1 MKKIFSYTLFL
12 SFIIFIAGCASSS
25 SKQLVK
31 MDSSAGII
39 VWSYVPGS
47 NMIGFDLQ
55 KYWLLNNDICKKM
68 GYVGFAIAAG
78 YTNIGLY
85 RNTDYEVCVT
95 AAEIN
100 AYGGKDAGAF
110 YVFESIPIIYK
121 QRSMNY
127 AGNRRMEVDSAV
139 QSLNILNNSIQHQNN
154 SYSQPS
160 QVGRGFLKSESISG
174 LNKICFYDKLGSGYA
189 ITIKA
194 TQLCPLRQ

>member
-1 MKKIFSYTLFL
+1 MKKIFSYTFFL
-12 SFIIFIAGCASSS
+12 SFVFFIAGCASSS

-47 NMIGFDLQ
+47 NMIGFDEY
-55 KYWLLNNDICKKM
+55 KYWLLNDDICKRM
-68 GYVGFAIAAG
+68 GFVGYVFEANF
-78 YTNIGLY
+78 TNVGLY
-85 RNTDYEVCVT
+85 RNTEYEVCVT

-100 AYGGKDAGAF
+100 AYDGKLEAGLLH
-110 YVFESIPIIYK
+110 FEKPFQLY
-121 QRSMNY
+121 QRAVNY

-139 QSLNILNNSIQHQNN
+139 QSLNILNSSIQHQTN

-174 LNKICFYDKLGSGYA
+174 INKICFYDRLGSGYA